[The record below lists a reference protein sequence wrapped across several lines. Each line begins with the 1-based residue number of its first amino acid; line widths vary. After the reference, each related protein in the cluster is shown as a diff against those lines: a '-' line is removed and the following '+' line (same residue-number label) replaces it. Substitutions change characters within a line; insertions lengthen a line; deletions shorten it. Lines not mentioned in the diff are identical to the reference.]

1 MLRYAFRL
9 PETYLKSTVLPQ
21 GRTQGIIA
29 HCSLFIDFEKN
40 MLHRDDLFRYLTVA
54 LTPYLGPISFAMLM
68 KRLGSIDAILKASAD
83 ELKPCLEQ
91 ADKALPLLL
100 NRTAEKSAECAMVWL
115 EKGQNRSILTLLDT
129 DYPLSLAQGMRPP
142 PVLFLHGNI
151 QLLQQPK
158 IAIVGSRKATP
169 QAVHIAKQFGKELSE
184 QGITVVSGFADGIDA
199 AAHQGALLGK
209 SSTIGVL
216 GTGIDI
222 VYPAKNQDLAVEMSQ
237 TGLLLSEFPLNTT
250 PVAKNFPRRNRLIAA
265 LGVGTVVIEAAERS
279 GSLITAR
286 LAGELGRDV
295 MAVPGSIFNPQS
307 AGCHKLIRDGAAL
320 VTSAADILAEC
331 EHALS
336 AFRLPE
342 NQKQMEKTFRQPE
355 NSEND
360 LFRQPENQKQT
371 ERLPEKQHH
380 AHQDLWIPPETVTI
394 ANTRQPEKIN
404 HKNPKEPFF
413 RQPEMLDN
421 NEKNRILQA
430 MGFDPVHPDT
440 LAQHLQMHPANL
452 YAILL
457 DLELDGI
464 IATTSNGFYQRLQ

>member
-1 MLRYAFRL
+1 MQQQALY
-9 PETYLKSTVLPQ
+9 
-21 GRTQGIIA
+21 
-29 HCSLFIDFEKN
+29 
-40 MLHRDDLFRYLTVA
+40 RYLTVA
-54 LTPYLGPISFAMLM
+54 LTPYLGPISFVMLM

-100 NRTAEKSAECAMVWL
+100 NRTAEKSAECAMAWL
-115 EKGQNRSILTLLDT
+115 EKGQNRSILTLLDA
-129 DYPLSLAQGMRPP
+129 DYPMSLAQGMRPP

-169 QAVHIAKQFGKELSE
+169 QAVQIAKQFGQALSE

-336 AFRLPE
+336 AFRQPESPKSAQKSSKKPFSLPE
-342 NQKQMEKTFRQPE
+342 TLDATPQKQEDCT
-355 NSEND
+355 
-360 LFRQPENQKQT
+360 
-371 ERLPEKQHH
+371 
-380 AHQDLWIPPETVTI
+380 
-394 ANTRQPEKIN
+394 
-404 HKNPKEPFF
+404 HKHI
-413 RQPEMLDN
+413 LD
-421 NEKNRILQA
+421 A
-430 MGFDPVHPDT
+430 MAYDPIHPDA
-440 LAQHLQMHPANL
+440 LA
-452 YAILL
+452 
-457 DLELDGI
+457 
-464 IATTSNGFYQRLQ
+464 

>member
-1 MLRYAFRL
+1 MQQQALY
-9 PETYLKSTVLPQ
+9 
-21 GRTQGIIA
+21 
-29 HCSLFIDFEKN
+29 
-40 MLHRDDLFRYLTVA
+40 RYLTVA

-100 NRTAEKSAECAMVWL
+100 NRTAEKSAECAMAWL

-129 DYPLSLAQGMRPP
+129 DYPMSLAQGMRPP

-169 QAVHIAKQFGKELSE
+169 QAVHIAKQFGQALSE

-209 SSTIGVL
+209 NSTIGVL

-250 PVAKNFPRRNRLIAA
+250 PVAKNFPRRNRLIAT

-307 AGCHKLIRDGAAL
+307 AGCHKLIRDGATL
-320 VTSAADILAEC
+320 VTSVADILAEC
-331 EHALS
+331 EHALL
-336 AFRLPE
+336 AF
-342 NQKQMEKTFRQPE
+342 
-355 NSEND
+355 
-360 LFRQPENQKQT
+360 
-371 ERLPEKQHH
+371 
-380 AHQDLWIPPETVTI
+380 
-394 ANTRQPEKIN
+394 RQPEKIN
-404 HKNPKEPFF
+404 RSNPKELSFS
-413 RQPEMLDN
+413 QPEPVDN

-430 MGFDPVHPDT
+430 MGFDPIHPDT

>member
-1 MLRYAFRL
+1 
-9 PETYLKSTVLPQ
+9 
-21 GRTQGIIA
+21 
-29 HCSLFIDFEKN
+29 
-40 MLHRDDLFRYLTVA
+40 MLHRDDLYRYLTVA
-54 LTPYLGPISFAMLM
+54 LTPYVGPMSFAMLM
-68 KRLGSIDAILKASAD
+68 KRLGTIDAILSATAD

-91 ADKALPLLL
+91 ADKALPVLL
-100 NRTAEKSAECAMVWL
+100 NKTAEKSAEYAMAWL
-115 EKGQNRSILTLLDT
+115 EKGQNRSILTLLDA
-129 DYPLSLAQGMRPP
+129 DYPMSLAQGMRPP

-169 QAVHIAKQFGKELSE
+169 QAVQIAKQFGQNLSE
-184 QGITVVSGFADGIDA
+184 HGITVVSGFADGIDA
-199 AAHQGALLGK
+199 AAHQGALKGK
-209 SSTIGVL
+209 NSTIGVL

-237 TGLLLSEFPLNTT
+237 KGLLLSEFPLNTT

-307 AGCHKLIRDGAAL
+307 AGCHKLIRDGATL
-320 VTSAADILAEC
+320 VTSVADILAEC
-331 EHALS
+331 EHALL
-336 AFRLPE
+336 AF
-342 NQKQMEKTFRQPE
+342 
-355 NSEND
+355 
-360 LFRQPENQKQT
+360 
-371 ERLPEKQHH
+371 
-380 AHQDLWIPPETVTI
+380 
-394 ANTRQPEKIN
+394 RQPEKIN
-404 HKNPKEPFF
+404 RSNPKE
-413 RQPEMLDN
+413 QSSTLPEPVDN

-430 MGFDPVHPDT
+430 MGFDPIHPDT

-464 IATTSNGFYQRLQ
+464 VATTSNGFYQRLQ

>member
-1 MLRYAFRL
+1 MLY
-9 PETYLKSTVLPQ
+9 
-21 GRTQGIIA
+21 
-29 HCSLFIDFEKN
+29 
-40 MLHRDDLFRYLTVA
+40 RDDLFCYLTVA
-54 LTPYLGPISFAMLM
+54 LTPYVGPISFAMLM
-68 KRLGSIDAILKASAD
+68 KRLGSINAILSATAD

-100 NRTAEKSAECAMVWL
+100 NKTAEKSAECAMAWL
-115 EKGQNRSILTLLDT
+115 EKGQNRSILTLLDA
-129 DYPLSLAQGMRPP
+129 DYPMSLAQGMRPP

-169 QAVHIAKQFGKELSE
+169 QAVQIAKQFGQALSE

-209 SSTIGVL
+209 NSTIGVL

-222 VYPAKNQDLAVEMSQ
+222 VYPAKNQDLAVAMSQ

-320 VTSAADILAEC
+320 VTSVADILAEC

-336 AFRLPE
+336 AFRQPE
-342 NQKQMEKTFRQPE
+342 NQNKANQ
-355 NSEND
+355 D
-360 LFRQPENQKQT
+360 LFRQPE
-371 ERLPEKQHH
+371 
-380 AHQDLWIPPETVTI
+380 TVAIT
-394 ANTRQPEKIN
+394 NTKQPEKIN
-404 HKNPKEPFF
+404 HKNPKEPSF
-413 RQPEMLDN
+413 RQPETLDN
-421 NEKNRILQA
+421 TEKNRILQA
-430 MGFDPVHPDT
+430 MGFDPIHPDT

>member
-1 MLRYAFRL
+1 
-9 PETYLKSTVLPQ
+9 
-21 GRTQGIIA
+21 
-29 HCSLFIDFEKN
+29 
-40 MLHRDDLFRYLTVA
+40 MLHRDDLYRYLTVA
-54 LTPYLGPISFAMLM
+54 LTPYVGPMSFAMLM
-68 KRLGSIDAILKASAD
+68 KRLGTIDAILSATAD

-91 ADKALPLLL
+91 ADKALPVLL
-100 NRTAEKSAECAMVWL
+100 NKTAEKSAEYALQWL
-115 EKGQNRSILTLLDT
+115 EKGCNRHILTLMDD
-129 DYPLSLAQGMRPP
+129 DYPMSLAQGMRPP

-169 QAVHIAKQFGKELSE
+169 QAVQIAKQFGQDLSE

-199 AAHQGALLGK
+199 AAHQGALKGRN
-209 SSTIGVL
+209 STIGVL

-237 TGLLLSEFPLNTT
+237 KGLLLSEFPLNTT

-320 VTSAADILAEC
+320 VTSVADILAEC
-331 EHALS
+331 EHAIN
-336 AFRLPE
+336 AFRQPE
-342 NQKQMEKTFRQPE
+342 NQKQMEKT
-355 NSEND
+355 
-360 LFRQPENQKQT
+360 FRQPENQKQT

-380 AHQDLWIPPETVTI
+380 AHQDLWIPPETVAI

-404 HKNPKEPFF
+404 HKNPKEPSF
-413 RQPEMLDN
+413 RQPETLDN

-430 MGFDPVHPDT
+430 MGFDPIHPDT

-464 IATTSNGFYQRLQ
+464 VATTSNGFYQRLQ

>member
-1 MLRYAFRL
+1 
-9 PETYLKSTVLPQ
+9 
-21 GRTQGIIA
+21 
-29 HCSLFIDFEKN
+29 

-100 NRTAEKSAECAMVWL
+100 NRTAEKSVECAMAWL
-115 EKGQNRSILTLLDT
+115 EKGQNRSILTLLDA

-320 VTSAADILAEC
+320 VTSVADILAEC

-336 AFRLPE
+336 
-342 NQKQMEKTFRQPE
+342 TFRQPE
-355 NSEND
+355 NQNKANQD
-360 LFRQPENQKQT
+360 LFRQPEK
-371 ERLPEKQHH
+371 
-380 AHQDLWIPPETVTI
+380 V
-394 ANTRQPEKIN
+394 N
-404 HKNPKEPFF
+404 HLNPKEPSFS
-413 RQPEMLDN
+413 QPEMLDN
-421 NEKNRILQA
+421 TEKNRILQA
-430 MGFDPVHPDT
+430 MGFDPIHPDT

>member
-1 MLRYAFRL
+1 
-9 PETYLKSTVLPQ
+9 
-21 GRTQGIIA
+21 
-29 HCSLFIDFEKN
+29 
-40 MLHRDDLFRYLTVA
+40 MLHRDDLYRYLTVA
-54 LTPYLGPISFAMLM
+54 LTPYVGPMSFAMLM
-68 KRLGSIDAILKASAD
+68 KRLGTIDAILSATAD

-91 ADKALPLLL
+91 ADKALPVLL
-100 NRTAEKSAECAMVWL
+100 NKTAEKSAEYALQWL
-115 EKGQNRSILTLLDT
+115 EKGCNRHILTLMDD
-129 DYPLSLAQGMRPP
+129 DYPMSLAQGMRPP

-169 QAVHIAKQFGKELSE
+169 QAVQIAKQFGQDLSE

-199 AAHQGALLGK
+199 AAHQGALKGQN
-209 SSTIGVL
+209 STIGVL

-237 TGLLLSEFPLNTT
+237 KGLLLSEFPLNTT
-250 PVAKNFPRRNRLIAA
+250 PVAKNFPRRNRIIAA

-320 VTSAADILAEC
+320 VTSVADILAEC
-331 EHALS
+331 EHAIN
-336 AFRLPE
+336 A
-342 NQKQMEKTFRQPE
+342 FRQPE
-355 NSEND
+355 QHNHTPKD
-360 LFRQPENQKQT
+360 LFEQVEQIDNINQKT
-371 ERLPEKQHH
+371 EKKSFSLPE
-380 AHQDLWIPPETVTI
+380 P
-394 ANTRQPEKIN
+394 
-404 HKNPKEPFF
+404 
-413 RQPEMLDN
+413 LDN
-421 NEKNRILQA
+421 TEKNQILQA
-430 MGFDPVHPDT
+430 MGFDPIHPDT

-464 IATTSNGFYQRLQ
+464 VATTSNGFYQRLQ

>member
-1 MLRYAFRL
+1 
-9 PETYLKSTVLPQ
+9 
-21 GRTQGIIA
+21 
-29 HCSLFIDFEKN
+29 

-68 KRLGSIDAILKASAD
+68 KRLGAIDAILKASAD

-100 NRTAEKSAECAMVWL
+100 NRTAEKSAECAMAWL
-115 EKGQNRSILTLLDT
+115 EKGQNRSILTLLDA

-142 PVLFLHGNI
+142 PVLFLHGNAA
-151 QLLQQPK
+151 LLEQPK

-169 QAVHIAKQFGKELSE
+169 QAVQIAKQFGQALSE

-209 SSTIGVL
+209 NSTIGVL

-342 NQKQMEKTFRQPE
+342 NQKQ
-355 NSEND
+355 
-360 LFRQPENQKQT
+360 T

-380 AHQDLWIPPETVTI
+380 AHQDLWIPPETVAIT
-394 ANTRQPEKIN
+394 NTRQPEKIN
-404 HKNPKEPFF
+404 HKNPKEPSFS
-413 RQPEMLDN
+413 QPELLDN
-421 NEKNRILQA
+421 TEKNCILQA
-430 MGFDPVHPDT
+430 MGFDPIHPDT

>member
-1 MLRYAFRL
+1 MLY
-9 PETYLKSTVLPQ
+9 
-21 GRTQGIIA
+21 
-29 HCSLFIDFEKN
+29 
-40 MLHRDDLFRYLTVA
+40 RDDLFRYLTVA

-91 ADKALPLLL
+91 ADKALPVLL
-100 NRTAEKSAECAMVWL
+100 NRTAEKSAECAMAWL
-115 EKGQNRSILTLLDT
+115 EKGGNRHILTLLDT

-169 QAVHIAKQFGKELSE
+169 QAVHIAKQFGQELSE

-250 PVAKNFPRRNRLIAA
+250 PVAKNFPRRNRIIAA

-295 MAVPGSIFNPQS
+295 MAVPGSIFNPQA

-336 AFRLPE
+336 AFR
-342 NQKQMEKTFRQPE
+342 
-355 NSEND
+355 
-360 LFRQPENQKQT
+360 QPENQKQT

-380 AHQDLWIPPETVTI
+380 AHQDLWIPPETVAI
-394 ANTRQPEKIN
+394 ANTRQPEKVN
-404 HKNPKEPFF
+404 HKNPKEPSF
-413 RQPEMLDN
+413 RQPETLDN
-421 NEKNRILQA
+421 TEKNRILQA
-430 MGFDPVHPDT
+430 IGFDPIHPDT

>member
-1 MLRYAFRL
+1 MQQQALY
-9 PETYLKSTVLPQ
+9 
-21 GRTQGIIA
+21 
-29 HCSLFIDFEKN
+29 
-40 MLHRDDLFRYLTVA
+40 RYLTVA

-91 ADKALPLLL
+91 ADMALPLLL
-100 NRTAEKSAECAMVWL
+100 NRTAEKSAECAMAWL
-115 EKGQNRSILTLLDT
+115 EKGGNRHILTLLDT

-169 QAVHIAKQFGKELSE
+169 QAVQIAKQFGQALSE

-199 AAHQGALLGK
+199 AAHQGALLGRN
-209 SSTIGVL
+209 STIGVL

-222 VYPAKNQDLAVEMSQ
+222 VYPAKNQDLAVAMSQ

-342 NQKQMEKTFRQPE
+342 NQNKANQ
-355 NSEND
+355 D
-360 LFRQPENQKQT
+360 LFRQPE
-371 ERLPEKQHH
+371 
-380 AHQDLWIPPETVTI
+380 TVAI

-404 HKNPKEPFF
+404 HKNPKEPSF
-413 RQPEMLDN
+413 RQPETLDN
-421 NEKNRILQA
+421 TEKNRILQA
-430 MGFDPVHPDT
+430 MGFDPIHPDT
-440 LAQHLQMHPANL
+440 LVQHLQMHPANL

>member
-1 MLRYAFRL
+1 
-9 PETYLKSTVLPQ
+9 
-21 GRTQGIIA
+21 
-29 HCSLFIDFEKN
+29 

-100 NRTAEKSAECAMVWL
+100 NRTAEKSAECAMAWL
-115 EKGQNRSILTLLDT
+115 EKGGNRHILTLLDT

-169 QAVHIAKQFGKELSE
+169 QAVQIAKQFGKELSE

-199 AAHQGALLGK
+199 AAHQGALLGRN
-209 SSTIGVL
+209 STIGVL

-222 VYPAKNQDLAVEMSQ
+222 VYPAKNQDLAVAMSQ

-336 AFRLPE
+336 AFR
-342 NQKQMEKTFRQPE
+342 Q
-355 NSEND
+355 
-360 LFRQPENQKQT
+360 
-371 ERLPEKQHH
+371 
-380 AHQDLWIPPETVTI
+380 PETVAI

-404 HKNPKEPFF
+404 HKNPKEPSF
-413 RQPEMLDN
+413 RQPETLDN
-421 NEKNRILQA
+421 TEKNRILQA
-430 MGFDPVHPDT
+430 MGFDPIHPDT